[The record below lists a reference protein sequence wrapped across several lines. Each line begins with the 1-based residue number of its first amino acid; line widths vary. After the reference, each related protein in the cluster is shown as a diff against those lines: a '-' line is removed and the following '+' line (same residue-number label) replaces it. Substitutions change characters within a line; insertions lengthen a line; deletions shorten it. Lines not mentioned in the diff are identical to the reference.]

1 MIKNTITITR
11 HSEETETLTIRLT
24 RLASEVQRTTRRLNS
39 LDHLMIPRHETER
52 DFIQLVLDERER
64 SDIFGS
70 SL

>member
-11 HSEETETLTIRLT
+11 HSEETETPTIRLT